1 MLITPVAVS
10 LFAFVV
16 LVGGVALFFAV
27 ERRVAA
33 VEPETDPINR

>member
-10 LFAFVV
+10 LFAFIA
-16 LVGGVALFFAV
+16 LIAGTALFFAV

-33 VEPETDPINR
+33 VEARVDAAN